1 MLDDAQHVDALSG
14 AASSLPG
21 EVKAWLFPCAIFL
34 FYLYPCALL
43 AWTVL
48 EGMQAGRSSA
58 TPHGARC
65 LRRCCLRS
73 DGPPEVKQQA
83 ERSSEAGGRNPR
95 SSEDPEPKEACS
107 DACQRSSRRC
117 LYRTSVLDPLVKV
130 VVRCSNF
137 VQPVSCGAAMVVFC
151 LRLIFYS
158 LMLSPW
164 FLQIGYKYFH
174 DPRIRRGIRYGSKP
188 RNYLD
193 IYFPAEAMLDVV
205 AGSAP
210 KFPVVVTVMGG
221 GWVIGHR
228 LWNVLLG
235 MRLAQAGVLVVGV
248 DYRNFPAAHMGD
260 MVKDVDSAI
269 GWVLTNI
276 SSYGGDTGNV
286 VLIGQ
291 SAGAHLEALAL
302 VERSIAEAQGIGGP
316 TAHSWLLKD
325 IKGFFGISGPYDL
338 VALQAHLKLRGVYPF
353 LPHLCVD
360 GDIATYS
367 PTRLLASIEWNTLPA
382 RSRPKMP
389 PVYLFSG
396 QDDRSVPPTSSVCF
410 AKALQDAGFPE
421 VTVELRPGMRH
432 AEPVVEDPLTG
443 GDVQVK
449 LVLPLLLDATERC
462 DFASLPPPYPQVP
475 KCIARLALRIM
486 PF

>member
-1 MLDDAQHVDALSG
+1 
-14 AASSLPG
+14 
-21 EVKAWLFPCAIFL
+21 
-34 FYLYPCALL
+34 
-43 AWTVL
+43 
-48 EGMQAGRSSA
+48 
-58 TPHGARC
+58 
-65 LRRCCLRS
+65 
-73 DGPPEVKQQA
+73 
-83 ERSSEAGGRNPR
+83 
-95 SSEDPEPKEACS
+95 
-107 DACQRSSRRC
+107 
-117 LYRTSVLDPLVKV
+117 
-130 VVRCSNF
+130 
-137 VQPVSCGAAMVVFC
+137 MVVFC
-151 LRLIFYS
+151 LRLILYS

-193 IYFPAEAMLDVV
+193 IYFPAEAMLAVV
-205 AGSAP
+205 DGTAP
-210 KFPVVVTVMGG
+210 KIPVVVTVMGG

-235 MRLAQAGVLVVGV
+235 MRLAQAGVIVVAV
-248 DYRNFPAAHMGD
+248 DYRNFFSAHMGE
-260 MVKDVDSAI
+260 MVKDVDCAI

-291 SAGAHLEALAL
+291 SAGAHLEAMAL
-302 VERSIAEAQGIGGP
+302 VERSIAEAQGICGP
-316 TAHSWLLKD
+316 NARTWFLKD

-338 VALQAHLKLRGVYPF
+338 VALQAHMKLRGVYPF

-360 GDIATYS
+360 GDIARYS
-367 PTRLLASIEWNTLPA
+367 PTRLLASIEWNTLA
-382 RSRPKMP
+382 AGSRPKMP

-410 AKALQDAGFPE
+410 AKALQEAGFPE
-421 VTVELRPGMRH
+421 ITVELRPGMRH

-449 LVLPLLLDATERC
+449 LVLPLLLDASRRC
-462 DFASLPPPYPQVP
+462 DLASLPPPYPQVP